1 MKRILQVVS
10 CLELGG
16 TEAFIMNNYR
26 RLDKEK
32 YQFDF
37 LVFIQRDYPY
47 LPEIKS
53 LGGRVFFCGLP
64 AMNRYHEFEKTVID
78 TIKKNGPYIA
88 VHSHVNMQNGL
99 VLKAAKKAG
108 VKKRIS
114 HSHDTSGK
122 GARGVNKIVE
132 KYKEYLIKRNTTHYL
147 ACSADAGKYLYGDVF
162 FKERGRVIPNGIDLT
177 SFISKSQD
185 KACLCQ
191 EFNIAEDTYPVVGN
205 ITRFEA
211 KKNPKFVVTVFKE
224 LLKEYPKA
232 ILLLGGPDGGQLQ
245 EVKQL
250 VDKLGISSSVRFI
263 GKRTDIAE
271 CLKLIDIYLFPS
283 VFEGLGIAFLEAQAS
298 GCFCVA
304 STAVSA
310 EATVIDGSVLRLKL
324 EDGSEYWSEKI
335 VDRFQIWKKPDV
347 NYRIA
352 CFRDKGFEI
361 ESSHINLLE
370 VYNE

>member
-122 GARGVNKIVE
+122 GARGINRIVE
-132 KYKEYLIKRNTTHYL
+132 KYKEYLIKHNTTHYL
-147 ACSADAGKYLYGDVF
+147 ACSSNAGKYLYGEAF

-185 KACLCQ
+185 RIRLYQ
-191 EFNIAEDTYPVVGN
+191 ELNITETAYPVVGN

-211 KKNPKFVVTVFKE
+211 KKNPKFTVAVFKE
-224 LLKEYPKA
+224 FLKEYPKA

-250 VDKLGISSSVRFI
+250 VDEFGISSSVRFI

-283 VFEGLGIAFLEAQAS
+283 LYEGLPIAFLEAQAA
-298 GCFCVA
+298 GCLCV
-304 STAVSA
+304 TATTVSA
-310 EATVIDGSVLRLKL
+310 DSTMIDESVLRLKL
-324 EDGSEYWSEKI
+324 EDGSEYWSKKI
-335 VDRFQIWKKPDV
+335 EECFQIWKKPDV
-347 NYRIA
+347 NYRVT
-352 CFRDKGFEI
+352 CFRDKGLSLI
-361 ESSHINLLE
+361 HI
-370 VYNE
+370 